1 MVKSP
6 ASSAISKEKISMSE
20 KKIDF
25 EKELKRLDE
34 IVNKIQDESLPL
46 DESVKLYEEGNKI
59 IATLKE
65 ELAKA
70 EEKIENIVDIN
81 KK

>member
-1 MVKSP
+1 
-6 ASSAISKEKISMSE
+6 MSE

-25 EKELKRLDE
+25 EKELKRLEE

-59 IATLKE
+59 IAILKE

>member
-1 MVKSP
+1 M
-6 ASSAISKEKISMSE
+6 ISKEKIKMSE

-59 IATLKE
+59 ITVLKE

>member
-1 MVKSP
+1 MVNSPVKSK
-6 ASSAISKEKISMSE
+6 ISKEKIKMSE

-59 IATLKE
+59 IAILKE

>member
-1 MVKSP
+1 MN
-6 ASSAISKEKISMSE
+6 E
-20 KKIDF
+20 KKIEF
-25 EKELKRLDE
+25 EKELKRLEE
-34 IVNKIQDESLPL
+34 IVTKIQDESLPL

-59 IATLKE
+59 IVTLRE

-70 EEKIENIVDIN
+70 EAKIENIVDIN

>member
-1 MVKSP
+1 
-6 ASSAISKEKISMSE
+6 MSE
-20 KKIDF
+20 KKIEF
-25 EKELKRLDE
+25 EKELKRLEE
-34 IVNKIQDESLPL
+34 IVTKIQDESLPL

-59 IATLKE
+59 IVALRE

-70 EEKIENIVDIN
+70 EAKIENIVDIN

>member
-1 MVKSP
+1 MVNSPVKSK
-6 ASSAISKEKISMSE
+6 ISKEKIKMSE
-20 KKIDF
+20 KKIEF
-25 EKELKRLDE
+25 EKELKRLEE
-34 IVNKIQDESLPL
+34 IVTKIQDESLPL

-59 IATLKE
+59 IVTLRE

-70 EEKIENIVDIN
+70 EAKIENIVDIN

>member
-1 MVKSP
+1 
-6 ASSAISKEKISMSE
+6 MSE

-59 IATLKE
+59 IAILKE

>member
-1 MVKSP
+1 MN
-6 ASSAISKEKISMSE
+6 E
-20 KKIDF
+20 KKVDF

>member
-1 MVKSP
+1 
-6 ASSAISKEKISMSE
+6 MSE

-25 EKELKRLDE
+25 EKELKRLEE

-59 IATLKE
+59 IAVLKE

>member
-1 MVKSP
+1 
-6 ASSAISKEKISMSE
+6 MSE

-46 DESVKLYEEGNKI
+46 DESVKLYEESNKI
-59 IATLKE
+59 IAVLKE

>member
-1 MVKSP
+1 
-6 ASSAISKEKISMSE
+6 MSE

-59 IATLKE
+59 IVVLKE

>member
-1 MVKSP
+1 MVKSS

>member
-1 MVKSP
+1 
-6 ASSAISKEKISMSE
+6 MSE
-20 KKIDF
+20 KKLDF

-59 IATLKE
+59 IAVLKE

>member
-1 MVKSP
+1 
-6 ASSAISKEKISMSE
+6 MSE

-59 IATLKE
+59 IVVLKE

-70 EEKIENIVDIN
+70 EEKIETIVDIN

>member
-1 MVKSP
+1 MVNSP
-6 ASSAISKEKISMSE
+6 AQSVISKEKIKMSE
-20 KKIDF
+20 KKIEF
-25 EKELKRLDE
+25 EKELKRLEE
-34 IVNKIQDESLPL
+34 IVTKIQDESLPL

-59 IATLKE
+59 IAILKE

-70 EEKIENIVDIN
+70 EAKIENIVDIN

>member
-1 MVKSP
+1 MIK
-6 ASSAISKEKISMSE
+6 MSE

-59 IATLKE
+59 IAVLKE

>member
-1 MVKSP
+1 
-6 ASSAISKEKISMSE
+6 MSE
-20 KKIDF
+20 KKIEF
-25 EKELKRLDE
+25 EKELKRLEE
-34 IVNKIQDESLPL
+34 IVTKIQDESLPL

-59 IATLKE
+59 IVTLRE

-70 EEKIENIVDIN
+70 EAKIENIVDIN

>member
-1 MVKSP
+1 M
-6 ASSAISKEKISMSE
+6 ISKEKIKMSE

-46 DESVKLYEEGNKI
+46 DESVKLYEESNKI
-59 IATLKE
+59 IAVLKE

>member
-1 MVKSP
+1 
-6 ASSAISKEKISMSE
+6 MSE

-25 EKELKRLDE
+25 EKELKRLEE

-46 DESVKLYEEGNKI
+46 DESVKLYEEGNNI
-59 IATLKE
+59 IAVLKE

>member
-1 MVKSP
+1 
-6 ASSAISKEKISMSE
+6 MSE

-59 IATLKE
+59 IAVLKE